1 MPWFFV
7 PSTALIAGFVGRTA
21 DGRHSARLPFWLI
34 VATLALLALLSLVM
48 VAAGERPGVGTA
60 APVVLLH
67 AVAIP
72 VTVFLCARAIA
83 VWLHPRLL
91 VYGQLAAYLRVMW
104 VPIGGFAIGYLVI
117 ILLFAGFYG
126 MLAHFSPGAFTGVGD
141 EADIMTWVTFA
152 FFAGVGRDYTGIV
165 PVSTGA
171 QALVGAQ
178 LIPSIGWALVVFA
191 AVMVHIQPQL
201 ERIARR
207 GPGQNRD

>member
-1 MPWFFV
+1 
-7 PSTALIAGFVGRTA
+7 
-21 DGRHSARLPFWLI
+21 
-34 VATLALLALLSLVM
+34 
-48 VAAGERPGVGTA
+48 
-60 APVVLLH
+60 
-67 AVAIP
+67 
-72 VTVFLCARAIA
+72 
-83 VWLHPRLL
+83 
-91 VYGQLAAYLRVMW
+91 MW

-126 MLAHFSPGAFTGVGD
+126 MLAHFSPGAYAGVGD
-141 EADIMTWVTFA
+141 EAGILTWVAFA

-165 PVSTGA
+165 PVSAGA

-207 GPGQNRD
+207 DARENRD